1 MQKARLLMTA
11 PKLTIFDL
19 LPILKVFESRMT
31 GKKKYKKM
39 MSGLRLSRKL
49 KAHDG
54 RLEMI
59 TQ

>member
-1 MQKARLLMTA
+1 MTA